1 MDTNPNQPAPPPAK
15 PPHFSALVPF
25 AGFYETWHS
34 ERIDAV
40 EEQMFSRDDGS
51 ITSQAA
57 YEAFWGNLSYGPV
70 YEAYARAYVAAL
82 ARVLEI
88 PLDYEEMVSPREYNF
103 QTDRLFAKISRSDL
117 TKALRAVRGKRLNEK
132 AADWFTSRSGF
143 ISSYPNRVSRWGR
156 IADWDY
162 NQVGAVLS
170 CYIDKLHEQRAIP
183 DERDIAEEHIDSDQ
197 IDDWLSAAA
206 DDSPLAWA
214 GLRLSDLIFQRA
226 ERAGLSAFVDS
237 FTPA

>member
-1 MDTNPNQPAPPPAK
+1 MSK
-15 PPHFSALVPF
+15 PTYFSALTPF

-34 ERIDAV
+34 DRVDQV
-40 EEQMFSRDDGS
+40 EEQMFSGDDGN

-57 YEAFWGNLSYGPV
+57 YEAFWENLNYGPV
-70 YEAYARAYVAAL
+70 YAKYAEAYVAAL
-82 ARVLEI
+82 AHVLKI
-88 PLDYEEMVSPREYNF
+88 PLAYEEMVSPREYNF
-103 QTDRLFAKISRSDL
+103 ETDRLFAKISRSDL
-117 TKALRAVRGKRLNEK
+117 AKMLRAVRGKRLADK

-143 ISSYPNRVSRWGR
+143 ISSYPNSVSRWGR
-156 IADWDY
+156 VADWDH

-170 CYIDKLHEQRAIP
+170 CCIDKLHEERAIP

-197 IDDWLSAAA
+197 IDGWLCAATEG
-206 DDSPLAWA
+206 DSLSCCRAWA
-214 GLRLSDLIFQRA
+214 GLRLSDLIRQRA